1 MRHQRRATDSSS
13 HSDLLD
19 DESSSYPAV
28 GGGVEV
34 AEPSTI
40 MSRSFDARSL
50 DFLSDTNSGT
60 SGAAGSSS
68 DGQHSRSSAF
78 SRTSRS
84 RHSADQYL
92 PMTASSTTT
101 KISVSP
107 FLLLLFDAVRL
118 YLIDNLIKSRSPI
131 HHRNL
136 PGNYR
141 GCRPITSL
149 FHAPSAVLNRVRCPV
164 IASILLLPC
173 HLKRA
178 QRSNPILFRQRSVV
192 TSLFT

>member
-1 MRHQRRATDSSS
+1 MNNLHLRIRKSGEEGGNYEVPPPPRSLPWMRHQRRATDSSS

-28 GGGVEV
+28 GGVEV

-107 FLLLLFDAVRL
+107 FF
-118 YLIDNLIKSRSPI
+118 III
-131 HHRNL
+131 
-136 PGNYR
+136 
-141 GCRPITSL
+141 I
-149 FHAPSAVLNRVRCPV
+149 
-164 IASILLLPC
+164 
-173 HLKRA
+173 
-178 QRSNPILFRQRSVV
+178 
-192 TSLFT
+192 